1 MKIILVGLVL
11 LNGCMGPLVNIRE
24 TNTDITNKIQSYTD
38 KQILQDKNITI
49 LGTVN
54 ATSCKHLMWEP
65 DASLDNCTA
74 QLKMRAADL
83 GANGLVLGGSE
94 KNSVNFLPSKGINR
108 NCWNTIDCTGIAIIK
123 KSNLTKN

>member
-1 MKIILVGLVL
+1 MKVIIFCSAL
-11 LNGCMGPLVNIRE
+11 LSGCMGPLVNIRE
-24 TNTDITNKIQSYTD
+24 IDKSITNKIETYEN
-38 KQILQDKNITI
+38 KNILQDNNVVI

-65 DASLDNCTA
+65 NASLDNCTA

-83 GANGLVLGGSE
+83 GANAIVLGGAE

-123 KSNLTKN
+123 KKI